1 MEGENPQKSTIES
14 EFFKIP
20 IEEYEED
27 METESARGKKKEI
40 LDLLKNYNK
49 LRSGEEFKEIKDELH
64 RIKFS
69 IIDDHIDDFR

>member
-1 MEGENPQKSTIES
+1 
-14 EFFKIP
+14 
-20 IEEYEED
+20 

-49 LRSGEEFKEIKDELH
+49 LRSEEEFKEIKDELH

>member
-27 METESARGKKKEI
+27 METESARGKIKEI
-40 LDLLKNYNK
+40 LDLL
-49 LRSGEEFKEIKDELH
+49 I
-64 RIKFS
+64 
-69 IIDDHIDDFR
+69 